1 MAIIQ
6 IKRRTSSGTGPIV
19 GTSGSIKAGEPLVDL
34 NGGNLYVSKLDKTG
48 SSSNPILLTDYIE
61 YLSKPNAT
69 SLIDSKIS
77 DLSLGT
83 ASKRNTGTSNGTVPL
98 IGADGKLPT
107 SVIPN
112 ISPVTS
118 VNSKTG
124 AVTITL
130 SDLGGVST
138 TTYNAHVSSNV
149 HLTDTQ
155 RTKLNNIRNVSISQG
170 VGSKFVTSKSTF
182 DNSIISNAISLYN
195 VLDDNYTPAKM
206 IYYFGIDSSKVLTP
220 TSTIDGGTY

>member
-6 IKRRTSSGTGPIV
+6 IKRRTSTGTGPIV

-34 NGGNLYVSKLDKTG
+34 NGGNLYVSKLGKTG
-48 SSSNPILLTDYIE
+48 SSSNPILLTDYLE
-61 YLSKPNAT
+61 YLSKPNIT
-69 SLIDSKIS
+69 SLIDSKIT

-138 TTYNAHVSSNV
+138 TTYNSHVSSSL

-170 VGSKFVTSKSTF
+170 VGSKFVTDKSTF

-206 IYYFGIDSSKVLTP
+206 IYYLGIDSTKVLTP

>member
-69 SLIDSKIS
+69 SLIDTKIS
-77 DLSLGT
+77 ALSLGT
-83 ASKRNTGTSNGTVPL
+83 ASKRNTGTTNGTVPL

-138 TTYNAHVSSNV
+138 TTYNSHVSSSL

-206 IYYFGIDSSKVLTP
+206 IYYLGIDSSKVLTP

>member
-34 NGGNLYVSKLDKTG
+34 NGGNLYVSKLGKTG
-48 SSSNPILLTDYIE
+48 SSSNPILLTDYLE

-138 TTYNAHVSSNV
+138 TAYNAHVSSNV

-206 IYYFGIDSSKVLTP
+206 IYYIGIDSSKVLTP

>member
-48 SSSNPILLTDYIE
+48 SSSNQILLTDYIE

-138 TTYNAHVSSNV
+138 TTYNSHVSSSL

-206 IYYFGIDSSKVLTP
+206 IYYIGIDSSKVLTP